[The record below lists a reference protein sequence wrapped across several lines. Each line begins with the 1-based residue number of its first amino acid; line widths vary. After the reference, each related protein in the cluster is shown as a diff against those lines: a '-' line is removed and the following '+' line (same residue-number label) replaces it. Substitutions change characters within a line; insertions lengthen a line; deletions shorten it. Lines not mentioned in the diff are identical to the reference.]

1 MCKDGALYKKIG
13 KRIRFL
19 LCQLLIEVSHIIYL
33 ISYLPVYYL
42 LFSEHV
48 ENYDF
53 SLVERFV
60 GHGIG
65 PILHSE
71 PLILH
76 HRELIFLSYQTTII
90 CIILDDI

>member
-1 MCKDGALYKKIG
+1 MSNTNQVLSCN
-13 KRIRFL
+13 L
-19 LCQLLIEVSHIIYL
+19 LF
-33 ISYLPVYYL
+33 SYLSAYYL
-42 LFSEHV
+42 LLSEHV

-71 PLILH
+71 PLILY
-76 HRELIFLSYQTTII
+76 HRELNALFSFMLKYHFTTIF
-90 CIILDDI
+90 

>member
-1 MCKDGALYKKIG
+1 LMSNINQVL
-13 KRIRFL
+13 
-19 LCQLLIEVSHIIYL
+19 
-33 ISYLPVYYL
+33 SYNL
-42 LFSEHV
+42 LFLYSSVYHLLLSEHV

-71 PLILH
+71 PLILY
-76 HRELIFLSYQTTII
+76 HRELNALFCFHVKLPYYFR
-90 CIILDDI
+90 